1 MSAETTAKSAASAT
15 AHEAVTRGSG
25 SPLER
30 QIVHYARFGV
40 PLAALVG
47 AGVAGLVAGPPAAIL
62 VLAGGALV
70 AVIAIFWASLRVLLG
85 ETPLSGADAYA
96 IGAPRAEE
104 EQKQAVLRALKDLEF
119 ERSVG
124 KISDEDYAD
133 LVAKYRAEAKRLLRL
148 LDADAQPRR
157 EQVAALV
164 ARHLRRAGL
173 QDDSGVEAPEQAEG
187 AAAGEVEAAAA
198 GEAEGAAAGEVE
210 AAAAGEAEA
219 AASEARPARRRRARA
234 KQPEQERA
242 PEPAEGERDEAE
254 ATAERAAAPAL
265 ACAACGT
272 LNDEDAV
279 FCKKCGT
286 KCAPGAPLAEQ
297 AAAEEAAA
305 GIDENDSRRAS

>member
-1 MSAETTAKSAASAT
+1 MSAEQSAKSAASAT
-15 AHEAVTRGSG
+15 ADETVTRGTD

-30 QIVHYARFGV
+30 QIVHYARFGL
-40 PLAALVG
+40 PLVALVG

-70 AVIAIFWASLRVLLG
+70 AVIAILWASLRVLVG

-96 IGAPRAEE
+96 IGAPRTEE

-124 KISDEDYAD
+124 KISDEDYAE
-133 LVAKYRAEAKRLLRL
+133 LVTKYRAEAKRLLRL

-157 EQVAALV
+157 EQVAGLV

-173 QDDSGVEAPEQAEG
+173 EDDAPEAEPGEDAGAGEPEG
-187 AAAGEVEAAAA
+187 AAA
-198 GEAEGAAAGEVE
+198 
-210 AAAAGEAEA
+210 
-219 AASEARPARRRRARA
+219 EARPGKGRRAKA
-234 KQPEQERA
+234 KRLETPEGNR
-242 PEPAEGERDEAE
+242 EPAADGERDETA
-254 ATAERAAAPAL
+254 ATSERAATRAA
-265 ACAACGT
+265 ACGVCGT

-286 KCAPGAPLAEQ
+286 KCAPGAPQDDQ
-297 AAAEEAAA
+297 AATGDAAA
-305 GIDENDSRRAS
+305 SVDENDGRRAS

>member
-1 MSAETTAKSAASAT
+1 MS
-15 AHEAVTRGSG
+15 RGSG

-96 IGAPRAEE
+96 LGAPRTEE
-104 EQKQAVLRALKDLEF
+104 EQKQSVLRALKDLEF

-124 KISDEDYAD
+124 KISDEDYAE

-173 QDDSGVEAPEQAEG
+173 QDDAGVIAPEQGDED
-187 AAAGEVEAAAA
+187 AASELEDAA
-198 GEAEGAAAGEVE
+198 GEA
-210 AAAAGEAEA
+210 
-219 AASEARPARRRRARA
+219 RPAKRKRARA
-234 KQPEQERA
+234 RRPEKQELDAVPTA
-242 PEPAEGERDEAE
+242 DGERD
-254 ATAERAAAPAL
+254 AAAVEDRGA
-265 ACAACGT
+265 ARTSTCAVCGT

-286 KCAPGAPLAEQ
+286 KCALEAPLADQ
-297 AAAEEAAA
+297 AATDEAAA
-305 GIDENDSRRAS
+305 GGDENESRRAP

>member
-1 MSAETTAKSAASAT
+1 MSAETPAKSAASAT
-15 AHEAVTRGSG
+15 AHEAVSRGSD

-133 LVAKYRAEAKRLLRL
+133 LVAKYRAEAKRLLRV

-173 QDDSGVEAPEQAEG
+173 KDDGDVDAPEQGDDAAASEPEG
-187 AAAGEVEAAAA
+187 AAA
-198 GEAEGAAAGEVE
+198 
-210 AAAAGEAEA
+210 
-219 AASEARPARRRRARA
+219 EARPAKRKRVRARP
-234 KQPEQERA
+234 PEQERA
-242 PEPAEGERDEAE
+242 PEPATDGESDEAA
-254 ATAERAAAPAL
+254 ATEERAAAPAL
-265 ACAACGT
+265 ACAVCGT

-286 KCAPGAPLAEQ
+286 KCAPGAPLADQ
-297 AAAEEAAA
+297 VAADEAAA
-305 GIDENDSRRAS
+305 GVDENDSRRAS

>member
-1 MSAETTAKSAASAT
+1 MSAKSAATAT
-15 AHEAVTRGSG
+15 AHEAVIRGSD

-124 KISDEDYAD
+124 KISDEDYAE
-133 LVAKYRAEAKRLLRL
+133 LVAKYRAEAKRLLRV

-164 ARHLRRAGL
+164 ANHLRRAGL
-173 QDDSGVEAPEQAEG
+173 QDDGGVDAPELGVDAAASAPEG
-187 AAAGEVEAAAA
+187 AAA
-198 GEAEGAAAGEVE
+198 
-210 AAAAGEAEA
+210 
-219 AASEARPARRRRARA
+219 EARPAKRKRVGA
-234 KQPEQERA
+234 KQPEQERV
-242 PEPAEGERDEAE
+242 PEPAADGESDV
-254 ATAERAAAPAL
+254 AAATEEREAAL
-265 ACAACGT
+265 ACAVCGT

-286 KCAPGAPLAEQ
+286 KCAAGAPLADQ
-297 AAAEEAAA
+297 VATDEAVA
-305 GIDENDSRRAS
+305 GGDESDSRRAL

>member
-1 MSAETTAKSAASAT
+1 MSAENPAKSAASA
-15 AHEAVTRGSG
+15 AVHETVSRGSD

-96 IGAPRAEE
+96 IGAPRTEE

-119 ERSVG
+119 ERGVG
-124 KISDEDYAD
+124 KISEEDYAE

-173 QDDSGVEAPEQAEG
+173 QDDGGAPEAPEQDED
-187 AAAGEVEAAAA
+187 
-198 GEAEGAAAGEVE
+198 
-210 AAAAGEAEA
+210 A
-219 AASEARPARRRRARA
+219 AASEADGAAAEPKPAKRKRVKAGRSE
-234 KQPEQERA
+234 QPERDQ
-242 PEPAEGERDEAE
+242 EPASGAERDQEPASG
-254 ATAERAAAPAL
+254 AERDDAVATDDSGATRTTV
-265 ACAACGT
+265 CAVCAT

-286 KCAPGAPLAEQ
+286 RCALDAPLSEQ
-297 AAAEEAAA
+297 AATDEAAVA
-305 GIDENDSRRAS
+305 GDQNESRRAP

>member
-1 MSAETTAKSAASAT
+1 MSAETSAKSAASAT
-15 AHEAVTRGSG
+15 AHEAASRGSG

-40 PLAALVG
+40 PLAALAG

-133 LVAKYRAEAKRLLRL
+133 LVAKYRAEAKRLLRV

-173 QDDSGVEAPEQAEG
+173 QDDGGVEAPEQGEVAEG
-187 AAAGEVEAAAA
+187 EAAGA
-198 GEAEGAAAGEVE
+198 AEGEVAG
-210 AAAAGEAEA
+210 AG
-219 AASEARPARRRRARA
+219 AASEARPAKRRRARA
-234 KQPEQERA
+234 KPPEQERA
-242 PEPAEGERDEAE
+242 PEPAVGERDEAE
-254 ATAERAAAPAL
+254 ATAEGAAAPAL

-305 GIDENDSRRAS
+305 GVDESDSRRAS

>member
-1 MSAETTAKSAASAT
+1 MS
-15 AHEAVTRGSG
+15 RGSG

-40 PLAALVG
+40 PLAALAG

-133 LVAKYRAEAKRLLRL
+133 LVAKYRAEAKRLLRV

-173 QDDSGVEAPEQAEG
+173 QDDGGVEAPEQGEGAEGEAAGAAEGEVAG
-187 AAAGEVEAAAA
+187 AAAGEAA
-198 GEAEGAAAGEVE
+198 G
-210 AAAAGEAEA
+210 
-219 AASEARPARRRRARA
+219 AASEARPAKRRRARA
-234 KQPEQERA
+234 KPPEQERA

-254 ATAERAAAPAL
+254 ATAEGAAAPAI

-305 GIDENDSRRAS
+305 GVDENDSRRAS

>member
-1 MSAETTAKSAASAT
+1 MSAENLAKSAAPA
-15 AHEAVTRGSG
+15 AVHETVSRGSD

-96 IGAPRAEE
+96 IGAPRTEE

-124 KISDEDYAD
+124 KISEEDYAE

-157 EQVAALV
+157 EHVAALV

-173 QDDSGVEAPEQAEG
+173 QDDDGAPEAPEQDED
-187 AAAGEVEAAAA
+187 
-198 GEAEGAAAGEVE
+198 
-210 AAAAGEAEA
+210 A
-219 AASEARPARRRRARA
+219 AASETDAAAEPRPAKRKRVKATR
-234 KQPEQERA
+234 PEQQ
-242 PEPAEGERDEAE
+242 ERDQETALD
-254 ATAERAAAPAL
+254 AERDDAVATDDRGATRTT

-286 KCAPGAPLAEQ
+286 RCALDAPLSEQ
-297 AAAEEAAA
+297 AATDEAAV
-305 GIDENDSRRAS
+305 GGNENESRRAP

>member
-1 MSAETTAKSAASAT
+1 MS
-15 AHEAVTRGSG
+15 RGSD

-96 IGAPRAEE
+96 LGAPRTEE
-104 EQKQAVLRALKDLEF
+104 EQKQSVLRALKDLEF

-124 KISDEDYAD
+124 KISDEDYAE

-173 QDDSGVEAPEQAEG
+173 QDDGDAHEAPEQGEEDAASEPED
-187 AAAGEVEAAAA
+187 AAA
-198 GEAEGAAAGEVE
+198 
-210 AAAAGEAEA
+210 
-219 AASEARPARRRRARA
+219 EARPAKRKRARA
-234 KQPEQERA
+234 RRLEKQEHDAA
-242 PEPAEGERDEAE
+242 PADGERDD
-254 ATAERAAAPAL
+254 AAPAEEDRE
-265 ACAACGT
+265 AARTSTCAVCGT

-286 KCAPGAPLAEQ
+286 KCALDAPLAEQ
-297 AAAEEAAA
+297 AAADEAAA
-305 GIDENDSRRAS
+305 GGDENESRRAP

>member
-1 MSAETTAKSAASAT
+1 MS
-15 AHEAVTRGSG
+15 RGSD

-96 IGAPRAEE
+96 LGAPRAEE

-124 KISDEDYAD
+124 KISDEDYAE

-173 QDDSGVEAPEQAEG
+173 QDDGGAPEAPEQQGEEDAASEPG
-187 AAAGEVEAAAA
+187 DAAA
-198 GEAEGAAAGEVE
+198 
-210 AAAAGEAEA
+210 
-219 AASEARPARRRRARA
+219 EARPAKRKRARA
-234 KQPEQERA
+234 RRLEKQEPDAA
-242 PEPAEGERDEAE
+242 PADGERDD
-254 ATAERAAAPAL
+254 AAAA
-265 ACAACGT
+265 AEDREAARTSTCAVCGT

-286 KCAPGAPLAEQ
+286 KCALDAPLAEQ
-297 AAAEEAAA
+297 AAADEAAA
-305 GIDENDSRRAS
+305 GGDENESRRAP

>member
-1 MSAETTAKSAASAT
+1 MSAENPAKSAASA
-15 AHEAVTRGSG
+15 AVHETVSRGSD

-96 IGAPRAEE
+96 IGAPRTEE

-124 KISDEDYAD
+124 KISEEDYAE

-157 EQVAALV
+157 EHVAALV

-173 QDDSGVEAPEQAEG
+173 QDDGGAPEAPEQDED
-187 AAAGEVEAAAA
+187 AAAA
-198 GEAEGAAAGEVE
+198 EP
-210 AAAAGEAEA
+210 
-219 AASEARPARRRRARA
+219 RPAKRKRV
-234 KQPEQERA
+234 KSTPPEQQ
-242 PEPAEGERDEAE
+242 ERDQETAFD
-254 ATAERAAAPAL
+254 AERDGAVATDDRGATRTT

-286 KCAPGAPLAEQ
+286 RCALDAPLSEQ
-297 AAAEEAAA
+297 AATDEAAV
-305 GIDENDSRRAS
+305 GGNENESRRAP

>member
-1 MSAETTAKSAASAT
+1 MSAEHPARSAAPVA
-15 AHEAVTRGSG
+15 ADEAVIRGSD

-40 PLAALVG
+40 PLVALVG

-70 AVIAIFWASLRVLLG
+70 AVIAIFWASLRVLIG

-124 KISDEDYAD
+124 KISDEDYAE

-173 QDDSGVEAPEQAEG
+173 QDDGGAHEAPEQGEEG
-187 AAAGEVEAAAA
+187 AASAPEQGEEGAVSAPEDAAA
-198 GEAEGAAAGEVE
+198 
-210 AAAAGEAEA
+210 
-219 AASEARPARRRRARA
+219 EARPAKRKRARA
-234 KQPEQERA
+234 RRIEKQERDVA
-242 PEPAEGERDEAE
+242 PADGERDD
-254 ATAERAAAPAL
+254 AAPAEDRE
-265 ACAACGT
+265 AARTSTCAVCGT

-286 KCAPGAPLAEQ
+286 KCALDAPVAEQ
-297 AAAEEAAA
+297 AAADEAAA
-305 GIDENDSRRAS
+305 GGDENESRRAL

>member
-1 MSAETTAKSAASAT
+1 MSAAKPVNSAATADETARRASDSA
-15 AHEAVTRGSG
+15 
-25 SPLER
+25 LER
-30 QIVHYARFGV
+30 QIVHYARFGA
-40 PLAALVG
+40 PFAALVG

-124 KISDEDYAD
+124 KISDEDYAE
-133 LVAKYRAEAKRLLRL
+133 LVARYRAEAKRLLRL

-164 ARHLRRAGL
+164 ARRLRRAGL
-173 QDDSGVEAPEQAEG
+173 QPDDGTDEATERDEDAAEDG
-187 AAAGEVEAAAA
+187 AERTAA
-198 GEAEGAAAGEVE
+198 
-210 AAAAGEAEA
+210 
-219 AASEARPARRRRARA
+219 EARPAKRKRARVEPA
-234 KQPEQERA
+234 EQGDDRA
-242 PEPAEGERDEAE
+242 PEVADDERDE
-254 ATAERAAAPAL
+254 RDAAAATEAGEAAQVPG
-265 ACAACGT
+265 CAVCGT
-272 LNDEDAV
+272 VNDEDAV

-286 KCAPGAPLAEQ
+286 RRAPSAAQAEH
-297 AAAEEAAA
+297 AAAEEAAGA
-305 GIDENDSRRAS
+305 DTDDDRRRAS

>member
-1 MSAETTAKSAASAT
+1 MS
-15 AHEAVTRGSG
+15 RGSD

-47 AGVAGLVAGPPAAIL
+47 AGVAGLLAGPPAAIL

-96 IGAPRAEE
+96 LGAPRTEE
-104 EQKQAVLRALKDLEF
+104 EQKQSVLRALKDLEF

-124 KISDEDYAD
+124 KISDEDYAE

-157 EQVAALV
+157 EHVAALV

-173 QDDSGVEAPEQAEG
+173 QDDGGALEAPEQGEED
-187 AAAGEVEAAAA
+187 AASEPEDAAAAA
-198 GEAEGAAAGEVE
+198 GPAKRKRARARRLEKQERDAAPADGERD
-210 AAAAGEAEA
+210 AAAAAADGEA
-219 AASEARPARRRRARA
+219 AR
-234 KQPEQERA
+234 
-242 PEPAEGERDEAE
+242 
-254 ATAERAAAPAL
+254 TST
-265 ACAACGT
+265 CAACGT

-286 KCAPGAPLAEQ
+286 KCALDAPLADQ
-297 AAAEEAAA
+297 AAADEAAA
-305 GIDENDSRRAS
+305 GGDENESRRAP

>member
-1 MSAETTAKSAASAT
+1 MI
-15 AHEAVTRGSG
+15 RGSD

-30 QIVHYARFGV
+30 QIVHYARFGA
-40 PLAALVG
+40 PLVALVG

-124 KISDEDYAD
+124 KISDEDYAE
-133 LVAKYRAEAKRLLRL
+133 LVAKYRAEAKRLLRV
-148 LDADAQPRR
+148 LDTDAQPRR

-164 ARHLRRAGL
+164 ASHLRRAGL
-173 QDDSGVEAPEQAEG
+173 QDDGGVDAPGQGEDAAASAPEG
-187 AAAGEVEAAAA
+187 AAAAP
-198 GEAEGAAAGEVE
+198 EGAVT
-210 AAAAGEAEA
+210 
-219 AASEARPARRRRARA
+219 EARPA
-234 KQPEQERA
+234 KQERV
-242 PEPAEGERDEAE
+242 PEPAADGESDL
-254 ATAERAAAPAL
+254 AAAAEEREAAQAL

-286 KCAPGAPLAEQ
+286 KCAAGAPLADP
-297 AAAEEAAA
+297 AATDEAVA
-305 GIDENDSRRAS
+305 GVDENDSRRAL

>member
-1 MSAETTAKSAASAT
+1 MSAETPARSAASA
-15 AHEAVTRGSG
+15 AAREPVGRGSD

-40 PLAALVG
+40 PLAALVA

-96 IGAPRAEE
+96 IGAPRTEE

-124 KISDEDYAD
+124 KISDEDYAE
-133 LVAKYRAEAKRLLRL
+133 LVAKYRAEAKRLLRV

-157 EQVAALV
+157 EQIAALV
-164 ARHLRRAGL
+164 AGHLRRAGL
-173 QDDSGVEAPEQAEG
+173 KDDSGAPEAPERDDAVAADAERDG
-187 AAAGEVEAAAA
+187 AATTDAERDGAVAADAERDGAVAADAERDGAVAADAERDGAATTDAERDDAAAGDDRAEAR
-198 GEAEGAAAGEVE
+198 GAACA
-210 AAAAGEAEA
+210 
-219 AASEARPARRRRARA
+219 
-234 KQPEQERA
+234 
-242 PEPAEGERDEAE
+242 
-254 ATAERAAAPAL
+254 

-286 KCAPGAPLAEQ
+286 RRAVDAPLSEQ
-297 AAAEEAAA
+297 VAADEAAA
-305 GIDENDSRRAS
+305 GRDENEIRRAP

>member
-1 MSAETTAKSAASAT
+1 MS
-15 AHEAVTRGSG
+15 RGSD

-96 IGAPRAEE
+96 IGAPRTEE
-104 EQKQAVLRALKDLEF
+104 EQKQSVLRALKDLEF

-124 KISDEDYAD
+124 KISDEDYAE

-173 QDDSGVEAPEQAEG
+173 QDDGGVQEPPVQGEEDAASEPG
-187 AAAGEVEAAAA
+187 DAAAEAGPAKRKRARARRLEKQERDAAPADGERDDAAAA
-198 GEAEGAAAGEVE
+198 AAEDRE
-210 AAAAGEAEA
+210 AART
-219 AASEARPARRRRARA
+219 S
-234 KQPEQERA
+234 
-242 PEPAEGERDEAE
+242 
-254 ATAERAAAPAL
+254 T
-265 ACAACGT
+265 CAVCGT

-286 KCAPGAPLAEQ
+286 KCAPDAPLADQ
-297 AAAEEAAA
+297 AAADEAAV
-305 GIDENDSRRAS
+305 GGDENESRRAP

>member
-1 MSAETTAKSAASAT
+1 MSAEQPAKSAAT
-15 AHEAVTRGSG
+15 ADETVARGND

-70 AVIAIFWASLRVLLG
+70 AVIAILWASLRVLLG

-124 KISDEDYAD
+124 KISDEDYAE

-157 EQVAALV
+157 EQVASLV

-173 QDDSGVEAPEQAEG
+173 QDDDAPKAEPEEDDGASAPEG
-187 AAAGEVEAAAA
+187 AA
-198 GEAEGAAAGEVE
+198 
-210 AAAAGEAEA
+210 
-219 AASEARPARRRRARA
+219 EARPAKGRRAKARRLE
-234 KQPEQERA
+234 KPERD
-242 PEPAEGERDEAE
+242 PEPAAEGERDEAA
-254 ATAERAAAPAL
+254 ATAESAAQAAA
-265 ACAACGT
+265 CGVCGT

-286 KCAPGAPLAEQ
+286 KCAVGAPQDDQ
-297 AAAEEAAA
+297 AATDDAAA
-305 GIDENDSRRAS
+305 SVDEGDRGRAS

>member
-1 MSAETTAKSAASAT
+1 MSAENPAKSAASA
-15 AHEAVTRGSG
+15 AVDETVSRGSD

-96 IGAPRAEE
+96 IGAPRTEE

-124 KISDEDYAD
+124 KISEEDYAE

-157 EQVAALV
+157 EHVAALV

-173 QDDSGVEAPEQAEG
+173 QDDGGAPEAPEQDED
-187 AAAGEVEAAAA
+187 
-198 GEAEGAAAGEVE
+198 
-210 AAAAGEAEA
+210 A
-219 AASEARPARRRRARA
+219 AASEADGAAEPTPAKRKRVKARR
-234 KQPEQERA
+234 PEQQERDQ
-242 PEPAEGERDEAE
+242 EPASDAERDDAVAPDDRG
-254 ATAERAAAPAL
+254 ATRTTV
-265 ACAACGT
+265 CAVCAT

-286 KCAPGAPLAEQ
+286 RCALDAPLSDQ
-297 AAAEEAAA
+297 AATDEAAV
-305 GIDENDSRRAS
+305 GGNENESRRAP